1 MVLTEAQNRQW
12 LDRVSVSPLGTQLQM
27 IRERLLADTNVYVQS
42 IHPDGIK
49 MDDSLG
55 NRVYSDGKPLLMVED
70 VHLSINNRTETK
82 KIEKLVELLNITDIK
97 SIIVVKGRDPE
108 AMAIYGSGAWSGV
121 IQVKLKE
128 KKEVTKFRKLGL
140 SARPS

>member
-1 MVLTEAQNRQW
+1 
-12 LDRVSVSPLGTQLQM
+12 M
-27 IRERLLADTNVYVQS
+27 ITERLLSDTNVYVRTS
-42 IHPDGIK
+42 HPDGIIVK
-49 MDDSLG
+49 DSLG
-55 NRVYSDGKPLLMVED
+55 SRVYGDGKPLLMVED